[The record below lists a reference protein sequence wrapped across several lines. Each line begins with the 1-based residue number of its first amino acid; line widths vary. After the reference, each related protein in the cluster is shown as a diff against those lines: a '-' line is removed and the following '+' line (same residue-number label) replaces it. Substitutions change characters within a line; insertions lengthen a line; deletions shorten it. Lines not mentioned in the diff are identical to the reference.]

1 MNKALLEFERLRDS
15 ATVFWV
21 ETDGLKLPLKR
32 HRGRNGGGP
41 PVLLLHGGSTCSDIF
56 LVPNGGLV
64 QYLLNRGWEVWT
76 LDWRGSCRVVDPML
90 AELLNDAE
98 KVEHER
104 ALFTLDHVA
113 ERDLPLALGEMR
125 KHVDADQKIGMVA
138 FCAGAGALSM
148 AIARGAVRDFGVD
161 NVVLMTLGLFYETPW
176 DGWVKAEDFLIER
189 VMVQDPKLR
198 GISPHEAPWV
208 KDMELAFE
216 RWPSAWF
223 EPGTS
228 TVQKMYRRL
237 TFMFGEPYASSLQP
251 EMPPSVLLSMFGHLH
266 LGLYLH
272 LGQQVR
278 RGYAARFDALD
289 VLDRSR
295 LSSQAVRAAN
305 GDLVADHFYEGN
317 IVLLAGARNRLWH
330 RDSIDLM
337 YEWLRSNAPIGARNS
352 SVRKHVL
359 PAYAHLDLLWGP
371 RARQDVYELIKDSLD
386 PASASDGLLKGVESR
401 PRSRSGVTS

>member
-1 MNKALLEFERLRDS
+1 MNKALQEFERLRDS
-15 ATVFWV
+15 ATLFWV
-21 ETDGLKLPLKR
+21 EPEGLKLPLKR

-76 LDWRGSCRVVDPML
+76 LDWRGSCRVVDPL
-90 AELLNDAE
+90 ISRQLSEAEE
-98 KVEHER
+98 VERER
-104 ALFTLDHVA
+104 ALFTLDNVA
-113 ERDLPLALGEMR
+113 ERDVPLALAEMR
-125 KHVDADQKIGMVA
+125 KHIDADQKIGVVA

-148 AIARGAVRDFGVD
+148 AIARGMLRDFGVD

-189 VMVQDPKLR
+189 VMVQDPRAR
-198 GISPHEAPWV
+198 GISPHESPWV
-208 KDMELAFE
+208 KDMEVAFE
-216 RWPSAWF
+216 SWPNAWF

-228 TVQKMYRRL
+228 AVQKMYRRL
-237 TFMFGEPYASSLQP
+237 TFMFGQPYASSLEP
-251 EMPPSVLLSMFGHLH
+251 EMPASVLLSMFGHLH

-295 LSSQAVRAAN
+295 ISSKAVRAAN
-305 GDLVADHFYEGN
+305 HDLVAEHFYAGN

-337 YEWLRSNAPIGARNS
+337 YEWLRSNAPAGARKS
-352 SVRKHVL
+352 SIRKHVL
-359 PAYAHLDLLWGP
+359 PGYAHLDLLWGP
-371 RARQDVYELIKDSLD
+371 RAREDVYELIKDSLD
-386 PASASDGLLKGVESR
+386 PASASDSLLKSSEPR
-401 PRSRSGVTS
+401 PRARGAVTT